1 MRGPEHDIPT
11 TAPDGVHAPID
22 EPTPAASDAA
32 PTPGAAP
39 AATTAAPASERQLT
53 EPEPIT
59 PAPEDE
65 SEDEEPPGSDPVAE
79 VSAQRDQYLALAQRT
94 QADFENYRKRMSRDL
109 ASAEARGVTRLAR
122 ELLPALDGLQ
132 RALDSRSG
140 AAGPPLA
147 GTPGENHPVSEEQEG
162 LATGIGLVQAQLVA
176 ALSRLGIEAYSP
188 QGEAF
193 DPVHH
198 EAMAQQPVEGAQ
210 SGTVVEVY
218 QAGYRLGDSV
228 IRPARVVVAA

>member
-22 EPTPAASDAA
+22 EPIPTAGDAA
-32 PTPGAAP
+32 PTSGAAS
-39 AATTAAPASERQLT
+39 AATPAAPASEPQLT

-59 PAPEDE
+59 PTPEDE
-65 SEDEEPPGSDPVAE
+65 DEDDPPGSDPVAE

-132 RALDSRSG
+132 RALDSRSA
-140 AAGPPLA
+140 AAGAPIA
-147 GTPGENHPVSEEQEG
+147 GAPGADHPVSGEQEG

-176 ALSRLGIEAYSP
+176 ALARLGIEAYSP